1 MYIGHYGVSY
11 ALKKVDR
18 EAPLSHLF
26 IGVQLMD
33 VAWSVLVLL
42 GIEKVKIVPGF
53 MKASALNLYFM
64 PFTHSLEGALG
75 LSLLAFIAYLL
86 LRKGALQAR
95 LKTALVMGFSV
106 FSHWLL
112 DVIVHGPDLG
122 LLGDSHKIGL
132 GLWNYPLATFGVE
145 TILLAGGLLVYS
157 RVAKPT
163 RGMWIYAA
171 VMTLI
176 NGMNIFGQSTMQMP
190 EQYFAVGALLSYVVF
205 ALIAGRLDR
214 KSVPQS

>member
-1 MYIGHYGVSY
+1 VYIGHYGVSY

-33 VAWSVLVLL
+33 VAWSALVLL

-53 MKASALNLYFM
+53 MKGSALNLYFM
-64 PFTHSLEGALG
+64 PYTHSLEGALG

-86 LRKGALQAR
+86 LRKGAPQAR

-112 DVIVHGPDLG
+112 DLIVHGPDLG
-122 LLGDSHKIGL
+122 LLGDAHKVGF
-132 GLWNYPLATFGVE
+132 GLWNYPLATFAVE
-145 TILLAGGLLVYS
+145 ALLLVGGILIYQ

-163 RGMWIYAA
+163 RGMWVYAA
-171 VMTLI
+171 GMILI
-176 NGMNIFGQSTMQMP
+176 NGMNILGQSTMQMP
-190 EQYFAVGALLSYVVF
+190 AKYFAVGALVSYFAF

-214 KSVPQS
+214 ASLPRG